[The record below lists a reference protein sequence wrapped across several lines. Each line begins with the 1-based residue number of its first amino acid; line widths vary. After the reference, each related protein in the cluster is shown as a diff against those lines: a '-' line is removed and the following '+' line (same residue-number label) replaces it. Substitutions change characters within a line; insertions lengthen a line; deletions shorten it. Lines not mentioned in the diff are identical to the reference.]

1 MPCKNFYN
9 YMDGDMPCAN
19 GDRDRWLNA
28 FFSDV
33 GRMQQIKATEDPQ
46 NVFQSHLLPRR
57 ADPTSQ
63 FVPLASSASA
73 TTEHVAEAS
82 TAARADAA
90 ASNNTRVQA
99 SSLDLAPT
107 WVWQSSEASAVVVE
121 AASTHVVV
129 EAAASNHTHLRSGL
143 LDPKPALDR
152 HLNSNPNLQNT
163 AVFAEWEGEALS
175 TASRTDEEEGRADSG
190 AMQALAG
197 SLALA
202 AGLLGVLGVLSLAR
216 PRVCRAKQSSV
227 DKHDAPVQQ
236 VVAEQSAF
244 VGGVSVGS
252 GQRTVADWKLRSSD
266 IANGVLTEDVEGKDW
281 AAHAGRRNSRH
292 STGMSSRSTVDDAP
306 SAVLAFW
313 SSSSSMSSTCSE
325 PEHAPREQGA
335 GAEAEVP
342 DV

>member
-202 AGLLGVLGVLSLAR
+202 AGLLGVLGVVSLAR
-216 PRVCRAKQSSV
+216 RRGCRSKQP
-227 DKHDAPVQQ
+227 KRDAPVQEI
-236 VVAEQSAF
+236 VVEQSSS
-244 VGGVSVGS
+244 VGAVSVGS
-252 GQRTVADWKLRSSD
+252 GECTVADWKPRSSD
-266 IANGVLTEDVEGKDW
+266 IANDVLAEDVEGKEW
-281 AAHAGRRNSRH
+281 AARAGRSNSRH